1 MLPNFNSPFLMW
13 FISIDQH
20 SCFIAPDVTGLPT
33 IPENVSFYVFYS
45 TDMNFTYFGLTVE
58 VFLGREI
65 EYIVT
70 VFVRKKW
77 KN

>member
-1 MLPNFNSPFLMW
+1 MW

-33 IPENVSFYVFYS
+33 IPENVSFLCFLFYWYE
-45 TDMNFTYFGLTVE
+45 FYFGLTIE

-70 VFVRKKW
+70 VCVCEE
-77 KN
+77 KNEKIKNNGVGLL